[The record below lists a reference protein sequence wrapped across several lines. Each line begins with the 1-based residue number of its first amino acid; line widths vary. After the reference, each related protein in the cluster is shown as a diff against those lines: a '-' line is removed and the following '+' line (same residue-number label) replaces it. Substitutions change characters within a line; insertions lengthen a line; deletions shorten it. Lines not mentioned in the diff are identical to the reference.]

1 MELKPYQ
8 AIHQA
13 AQYLAATAKSLIA
26 NQTTDEHTSFYWDA
40 SKMSFISHPINEEG
54 AVMAMNLEYYSLDFL
69 DAYKEELASFPIG
82 GANHLA
88 ILNWI
93 GREKYLLGIE
103 RDFSYQ
109 MHYDIPY
116 PSLDDRSMLQRL
128 SKEDLLAHAKLR
140 TLANNAL
147 EGMKA
152 IFDNT
157 TEVLVWPHHFDTG
170 MLGYFEGMKHMS
182 SVGLGVAMPDDQFG
196 QPYCYLAAYND
207 QGTIQVNDFQ
217 SLSSGEWSRE
227 GFVGAVLPIAD
238 QTPATL
244 NAFMKEALAAY
255 TNMA

>member
-1 MELKPYQ
+1 M
-8 AIHQA
+8 
-13 AQYLAATAKSLIA
+13 
-26 NQTTDEHTSFYWDA
+26 D
-40 SKMSFISHPINEEG
+40 
-54 AVMAMNLEYYSLDFL
+54 
-69 DAYKEELASFPIG
+69 
-82 GANHLA
+82 
-88 ILNWI
+88 I
-93 GREKYLLGIE
+93 GRFLAPQDHPGMIDDVFLAEH
-103 RDFSYQ
+103 RDEQRVFFLVVQ
-109 MHYDIPY
+109 GADPFCQFGK
-116 PSLDDRSMLQRL
+116 RSMLQRL

-152 IFDNT
+152 IFDST

-217 SLSSGEWSRE
+217 SLSSGECSRPA
-227 GFVGAVLPIAD
+227 FVGAVLPIAD
-238 QTPATL
+238 QTPTRL
-244 NAFMKEALAAY
+244 TAFMKEALAAY